1 MYGGLKSE
9 LNGHVLN
16 ESYNDIDDDD
26 DDDDEENND
35 GMGEGSRVTSGS
47 EVIKYLRRTADSL
60 DEVLAIC
67 RSNGF

>member
-1 MYGGLKSE
+1 MYGGLKNE

-26 DDDDEENND
+26 DDEENND
-35 GMGEGSRVTSGS
+35 GMGEGGSRVTSGS